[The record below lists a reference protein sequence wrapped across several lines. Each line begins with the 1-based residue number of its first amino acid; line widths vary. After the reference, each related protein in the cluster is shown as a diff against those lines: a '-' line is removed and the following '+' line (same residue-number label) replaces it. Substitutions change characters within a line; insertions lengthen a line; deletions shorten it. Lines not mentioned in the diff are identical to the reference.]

1 MRWLKFLLSFAL
13 CLSTSFIVLFASSI
27 NSSAAVSGGDYL
39 SNADALA
46 LFGQSISV
54 RYYQNDGNT
63 SGYVDATAS
72 YIGASSVQTMYS
84 DTIFDSVYVGAPFLI
99 YKCATPGINSN
110 PSYITVKANP
120 SFSVVDTDLLY
131 TFIGCSATE
140 NTRPSSSFTSPSW
153 NWSSGHYENSATDSN
168 GHKSYFRAST
178 DGDNYPYTFVPVELS
193 TNASFSAYCQD
204 ANFYGNTNGGYGYT
218 YIALGIPYIS
228 SSATVHP
235 GTDIGGGSGGSSGT
249 GDINVNVDMTETNGI
264 LSNVV
269 NAITSLPTTIVNGI
283 SSIFVPEEGFL
294 DEKLEDLQDHFAWYD
309 DLKEAGDIFYT
320 AFSANNFSD
329 NPVVVIGSARSATTG
344 GTYFSDGSFV
354 LDMNDFAP
362 YRSSVQ
368 TIISIFLWIMFFWRL
383 YCRLPDIING
393 AGMIISTGSKIE
405 SWNAKE
411 NSFESGDAGADINS
425 SIDHI
430 LEDL

>member
-39 SNADALA
+39 SVSDART
-46 LFGQSISV
+46 LFGESLSV
-54 RYYQNDGNT
+54 RYYMNDGNN
-63 SGYVDATAS
+63 SGYVDTTAS
-72 YIGASSVQTMYS
+72 YVGSSSVSSVFS
-84 DTIFDSVYVGAPFLI
+84 DTNFDSVYSGAPFLV
-99 YKCATPGINSN
+99 YRCETSSMSTSPN
-110 PSYITVKANP
+110 YITVRANP
-120 SFSVVDTDLLY
+120 SFSIIDTDVLH
-131 TFIGCSATE
+131 TFIGCSFYSDSQRISTI
-140 NTRPSSSFTSPSW
+140 FTSPSW
-153 NWSSGHYENSATDSN
+153 DWSNSHYENSATDSF
-168 GHKSYFRAST
+168 GYKAYFRSQVDGASW
-178 DGDNYPYTFVPVELS
+178 PFSFVPVDVYS
-193 TNASFSAYCQD
+193 NSAFSAYCSN
-204 ANFYGNTNGGYGYT
+204 ANFYGNSDGGYGYT
-218 YIALGIPYIS
+218 YIAIGLPYIS
-228 SSATVHP
+228 SSASVQQ
-235 GTDIGGGSGGSSGT
+235 GSDIGNSGSSS

-269 NAITSLPTTIVNGI
+269 NAITSLPATIVNGI